1 MTGTMPHTLTEHTFI
16 PTTTRPLQIAAC
28 EVLGLDPAGA
38 TVLRHHS
45 NAVYLLA
52 QTPVVV
58 KISRPAN
65 THTRSTVDLVHWLE
79 LHGVPSITL
88 ATAANQPP
96 GQPIDQPIE
105 IAGCDVTAWTYLPQT
120 RAISASEIAE
130 PLAALHRTPPPPGTR
145 PLDPFTSINRS
156 IAQSAC
162 LSTDEK
168 TLLRKRS
175 DQFAQAWARLEHEAH
190 TALLHGDPQHRNT
203 LWDESANRAVL
214 CDWES
219 AVTGPLEWD
228 LVTIEIHCRRFG
240 PPQAEYDAFC
250 ERSGRDVREWSGY
263 EITRDIREL
272 RMIASNARKSAPG
285 TAPAEEVRRRITHL
299 DSGTNLRWHIL

>member
-1 MTGTMPHTLTEHTFI
+1 MTGTLPHTLTEQTFT
-16 PTTTRPLQIAAC
+16 PATTRPLLIAAC
-28 EVLGLDPAGA
+28 ERLGLDPAGA
-38 TVLRHHS
+38 RVLRHHS

-52 QTPVVV
+52 HTPVVV
-58 KISRPAN
+58 KISRPDN
-65 THTRSTVDLVHWLE
+65 THTRSTVDLVRWLTM
-79 LHGVPSITL
+79 HGVPSITL
-88 ATAANQPP
+88 ATEATEPIVQPV
-96 GQPIDQPIE
+96 E
-105 IAGCDVTAWTYLPQT
+105 VAGCDVTAWTYLPQI
-120 RAISASEIAE
+120 RAISAGEIAE

-162 LSTDEK
+162 LTIEEK
-168 TLLRKRS
+168 TLLRERS
-175 DQFAQAWARLEHEAH
+175 DQLARAWACLEHDTH

-203 LWDESANRAVL
+203 LWDASAHRAVL

-219 AVTGPLEWD
+219 AVVGPLEWD

-240 PPQAEYDAFC
+240 HPQAEYGAFC
-250 ERSGRDVREWSGY
+250 ERYGQDVREWSGY
-263 EITRDIREL
+263 EVTRNIREL

-299 DSGTNLRWHIL
+299 DSGPDLRWHIL